1 MKSKTLVKKKK
12 EKVIWKELEET
23 ESKHTG
29 VSKCFETDRLLKRK
43 KAKKKLVVYNG
54 NGDMLNTEK
63 P

>member
-1 MKSKTLVKKKK
+1 M
-12 EKVIWKELEET
+12 EET

-63 P
+63 PQTDEITNIFREIFEIDN